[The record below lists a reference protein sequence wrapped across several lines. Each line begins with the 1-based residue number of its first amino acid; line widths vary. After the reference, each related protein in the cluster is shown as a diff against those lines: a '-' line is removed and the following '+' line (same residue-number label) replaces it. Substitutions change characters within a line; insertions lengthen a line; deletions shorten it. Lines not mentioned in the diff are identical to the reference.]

1 MKQTIKSVTGFEV
14 LDSRGFPTVC
24 ARVTLEDGSM
34 GTAAVPSGASTGM
47 FEAVELRDFNNNRY
61 FGRGVKK
68 AVENINNV
76 IAPALVGVQGSSQTT
91 VDKTMIDLDS
101 TNNKQK
107 LGANAT
113 LAVSLAVAKAVAK
126 SFKVPLYRYLGGISA
141 HKVPVPMMNV
151 INGGA
156 HANNNLDIQEFMIV
170 PTGAKSF
177 HEGLRWCSEIYHT
190 LGVILKNKGLST
202 NVADEGGF
210 APNLTSDE
218 EAIEL
223 ILAAIQKAQY
233 NVSQVKI
240 ALDAAS
246 SEWYTND
253 NYTTPKR
260 QKTYS
265 TDELIEYW
273 FNLCNKYPI
282 ISLEDPLSEQDWNG
296 WETITQAMGEQVQL
310 VGDDLFATNTARLNR
325 GVKQSVANSVLI
337 KPNQIGTLTE
347 TFQAI
352 EAAKSAGYTTIMSHR
367 SGETEDTFIADIA
380 VATNCA
386 QIKAGAPCRSERVA
400 KYNRLLM
407 IESELNCFPQYEEQ
421 QTRTHARRFSSV
433 PVKSVRPSMTSSTT
447 SSFNPNVNNTTQTQN
462 ANSTVLKR
470 GFLVE
475 V

>member
-1 MKQTIKSVTGFEV
+1 MKQKIKNVTGFEI
-14 LDSRGFPTVC
+14 LYSRGFPTVC
-24 ARVTLEDGSM
+24 AQVTLEDGST
-34 GTAAVPSGASTGM
+34 GTASVPSGASTGM
-47 FEAVELRDFNNNRY
+47 FEAVELRDFNNSRY

-68 AVENINNV
+68 AVESINNV
-76 IAPALVGVQGSSQTT
+76 IAPALVGVLGSSQTT
-91 VDKTMIDLDS
+91 VDKTVIDLDATS
-101 TNNKQK
+101 NKQK

-113 LAVSLAVAKAVAK
+113 LAVSLAVARAVAK
-126 SFKVPLYRYLGGISA
+126 SFKVPLYRYLGGINA
-141 HKVPVPMMNV
+141 HKVPVPMMNI

-210 APNLTSDE
+210 APNLSSDE
-218 EAIEL
+218 EAIDL

-260 QKTYS
+260 QKTYR

-282 ISLEDPLSEQDWNG
+282 ISLEDPLSDQDWSG
-296 WETITQAMGEQVQL
+296 WETLTQAMGEQVQL
-310 VGDDLFATNTARLNR
+310 VGDDLFATNSARLHK
-325 GVKQSVANSVLI
+325 GVKQNVANSVLI

-352 EAAKSAGYTTIMSHR
+352 ETAKSAGYTTIMSHR

-407 IESELNCFPQYEEQ
+407 IENELNCFPQYEEQ
-421 QTRTHARRFSSV
+421 HARAYAKRFSSV
-433 PVKSVRPSMTSSTT
+433 PIKNVRPNLTSNIS
-447 SSFNPNVNNTTQTQN
+447 VNNANQNQN